1 MKKLITLLVFSL
13 SIMFSYAQTNKSIV
27 PIIGQTNDYIQLIEN
42 KYEQK
47 VVHLEYDVIKTSKES
62 YRQLFAD
69 VQYGIILFGDD
80 NIKSLKLNISNIQSN
95 NWTTVVSKESEK
107 GIVMLYFKPTKTDF
121 YRFDFSSIL
130 IKNDTYAYYGFLIFR

>member
-1 MKKLITLLVFSL
+1 MKKIITLLVFSL
-13 SIMFSYAQTNKSIV
+13 SIIFSYAQTNKSIV

-47 VVHLEYDVIKTSKES
+47 VVHLEYDVIKAAKES

-80 NIKSLKLNISNIQSN
+80 NIKSLNLNISNVQN
-95 NWTTVVSKESEK
+95 NSWTVVKSKISEK
-107 GIVMLYFKPTKTDF
+107 GIIMLYFKPTKTDF
-121 YRFDFSSIL
+121 YRFDFSSVL